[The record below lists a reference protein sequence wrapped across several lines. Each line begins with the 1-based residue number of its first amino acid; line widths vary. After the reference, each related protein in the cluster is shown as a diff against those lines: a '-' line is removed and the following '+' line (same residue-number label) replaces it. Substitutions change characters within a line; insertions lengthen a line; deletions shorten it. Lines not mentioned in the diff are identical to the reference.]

1 MRTIDITTTQKVT
14 IEYELAALRDRIIGF
29 LMDQLILY
37 ATLLVL
43 WLLFMGAFGFE
54 NNFFFRAIIAIPIYV
69 FYTPVS
75 EILMDG
81 QTFGKRI
88 VGIKVVKL
96 TGNEPSN
103 TDYLIRWVFRMIDI
117 YLSLGT
123 IAAMLVSSSPK
134 SQRLGGVTSNTTL
147 IKVKFNSRF
156 RLEDIER
163 ISSLETYEPTYPE
176 VKKLNEKDM
185 LLIKSIVSR
194 AKKYNNPAHRQL
206 LQDLT
211 DKLTT
216 QLQLNVK
223 PRNHI
228 EFLKTLIR
236 DYIVLTR

>member
-14 IEYELAALRDRIIGF
+14 IEYELAALRDRIIAF
-29 LMDQLILY
+29 FMDQLILY
-37 ATLLVL
+37 GCLLVV
-43 WLLFMGAFGFE
+43 WLLFMGAFGLDDSDLFLY
-54 NNFFFRAIIAIPIYV
+54 IIVLPIYV
-69 FYTPVS
+69 FYTPIC

-88 VGIKVVKL
+88 VGIKIVKL

-103 TDYLIRWVFRMIDI
+103 TDYLIRWVFRLIDI
-117 YLSLGT
+117 WLSGGT
-123 IAAMLVSSSPK
+123 IAAMLVSSSNK
-134 SQRLGGVTSNTTL
+134 AQRLGDVTSNTTL

-163 ISSLETYEPTYPE
+163 ISSLETYVPTYPQ
-176 VKKLNEKDM
+176 VKQLNEEDM

-194 AKKYNNPAHRQL
+194 AKKYNNAAHKEV
-206 LQDLT
+206 LQDLVKSLIQ
-211 DKLTT
+211 KLEINT
-216 QLQLNVK
+216 K
-223 PRNHI
+223 PRNHV

>member
-14 IEYELAALRDRIIGF
+14 IEYELAALRDRIIAYF
-29 LMDQLILY
+29 MDQLILF
-37 ATLLVL
+37 ACLLVL
-43 WLLFMGAFGFE
+43 WLLFMGTFGIE
-54 NNFFFRAIIAIPIYV
+54 NGDLFILIIGIPIYV

-96 TGNEPSN
+96 TGKEPSN

-117 YLSLGT
+117 YLSVGT
-123 IAAMLVSSSPK
+123 IAAMLVSSSSK
-134 SQRLGGVTSNTTL
+134 SQRLGGITSNTTL
-147 IKVKFNSRF
+147 IKVKFNARF

-176 VKKLNEKDM
+176 VKKLNEEDM
-185 LLIKSIVSR
+185 LLIKSIISR
-194 AKKYNNPAHRQL
+194 VNRYNNPAHRQL
-206 LQDLT
+206 LQELV
-211 DKLTT
+211 DKLIT
-216 QLQLNVK
+216 QLELNIQ

>member
-14 IEYELAALRDRIIGF
+14 IEYELAALRDRIIAYF
-29 LMDQLILY
+29 MDQLILY
-37 ATLLVL
+37 ACLLVL
-43 WLLFMGAFGFE
+43 WLLFMGIFGIDNGMLFLY
-54 NNFFFRAIIAIPIYV
+54 IIAAPIYV

-75 EILMDG
+75 EIFMDG

-96 TGNEPSN
+96 TGSEPSN

-117 YLSLGT
+117 YLSVGT
-123 IAAMLVSSSPK
+123 IASMLISSSSK

-147 IKVKFNSRF
+147 IKVKFASRF

-163 ISSLETYEPTYPE
+163 ISSLATYEPTYPE
-176 VKKLNEKDM
+176 VKQLNEEDM

-194 AKKYNNPAHRQL
+194 AKRYNNPAHRQL
-206 LQDLT
+206 LQELV
-211 DKLTT
+211 DKLIT
-216 QLQLNVK
+216 QLELNIQ

>member
-14 IEYELAALRDRIIGF
+14 IEYELASLRDRIIAY
-29 LMDQLILY
+29 LMDQLILI
-37 ATLLVL
+37 ACLLVL
-43 WLLFMGAFGFE
+43 WLLFMGFFGFE
-54 NNFFFRAIIAIPIYV
+54 NELLFRYIITVPIYV
-69 FYTPVS
+69 FYTPVC

-96 TGNEPSN
+96 TGQEPSN
-103 TDYLIRWVFRMIDI
+103 TDYMIRWVFRMIDL
-117 YLSLGT
+117 YLSVGT
-123 IAAMLVSSSPK
+123 IAAMLVSSSSK
-134 SQRLGGVTSNTTL
+134 SQRLGGITSNTTL
-147 IKVKFNSRF
+147 IKVKFASRF

-176 VKKLNEKDM
+176 VKKLNEADM

-194 AKKYNNPAHRQL
+194 AKRYNNPAHRQL
-206 LQDLT
+206 LQELV
-211 DKLTT
+211 DKLIT
-216 QLQLNVK
+216 QLELNVR

-228 EFLKTLIR
+228 DFLKTLIR